1 MPKPRAPPWRRDST
15 QPASDKSGA
24 VHYLLSQHYQ
34 CRVTMP
40 LLHQQLQD
48 LGILISAGQISA
60 LVDKAANA
68 VTSRNA
74 EGVR

>member
-1 MPKPRAPPWRRDST
+1 
-15 QPASDKSGA
+15 
-24 VHYLLSQHYQ
+24 
-34 CRVTMP
+34 VTMP